1 LGGSVTAKTQVMLG
15 LHVTEVVV
23 RILHKGGA
31 SIVKTLS
38 ISQKNISAMTTT
50 DVQELANRLEVDNY
64 SNAFEGLNDWHLLR
78 AIAFQRP
85 ELVEPYIYLLDL
97 EAYDEA

>member
-1 LGGSVTAKTQVMLG
+1 M
-15 LHVTEVVV
+15 
-23 RILHKGGA
+23 
-31 SIVKTLS
+31 KTLG
-38 ISQKNISAMTTT
+38 ISRTEIAAMTAA
-50 DVQELANRLEVDNY
+50 DVEDLATRLELDNY

-97 EAYDEA
+97 EPYDEA

>member
-1 LGGSVTAKTQVMLG
+1 M
-15 LHVTEVVV
+15 
-23 RILHKGGA
+23 
-31 SIVKTLS
+31 KTLS
-38 ISQKNISAMTTT
+38 ISKKEIAAMTKA
-50 DVQELANRLEVDNY
+50 DVEELANRLELDNY

>member
-1 LGGSVTAKTQVMLG
+1 MT
-15 LHVTEVVV
+15 
-23 RILHKGGA
+23 
-31 SIVKTLS
+31 TLS
-38 ISQKNISAMTTT
+38 ISKKEIAAMTSAE
-50 DVQELANRLEVDNY
+50 VEQLATRLELDNY

-97 EAYDEA
+97 EPYDEA

>member
-1 LGGSVTAKTQVMLG
+1 M
-15 LHVTEVVV
+15 
-23 RILHKGGA
+23 
-31 SIVKTLS
+31 KTLS
-38 ISQKNISAMTTT
+38 ISQKEISAMTTA
-50 DVQELANRLEVDNY
+50 DVKELANRLELDNY

-85 ELVEPYIYLLDL
+85 ELVEPYVYLLDL

>member
-1 LGGSVTAKTQVMLG
+1 MQM
-15 LHVTEVVV
+15 
-23 RILHKGGA
+23 LHKGGA
-31 SIVKTLS
+31 SIMKTLG
-38 ISQKNISAMTTT
+38 ISRNEIAAMTAA
-50 DVQELANRLEVDNY
+50 DVEDLANRLELDNY

-97 EAYDEA
+97 EPYDEA

>member
-1 LGGSVTAKTQVMLG
+1 M
-15 LHVTEVVV
+15 
-23 RILHKGGA
+23 LHKGGA
-31 SIVKTLS
+31 NIMTTLS
-38 ISQKNISAMTTT
+38 ISKKEIAAMTSAE
-50 DVQELANRLEVDNY
+50 VEELATRLELDNY

-97 EAYDEA
+97 EPYDEA